1 MRNRSY
7 KDFYEECFLQD
18 LQHGLSNNGNYSD
31 FNNEFKEILN
41 HHAPIKQTKVCG
53 NTKPHINKALR
64 KEIMKRSRLK
74 NKANK
79 SGKEDDKRLYKIQ
92 RNKVT
97 KLNNKLKKT
106 YFKQKLP
113 KGNNVKDFWNYC
125 KPYFTNK
132 GICNDDRIILVEKNE
147 ILNKDSDISETF
159 NKYFV
164 NITKDIGIFDWG
176 DGLFDHLN
184 IFQRISTFDNHPSI
198 QLIKNKYQNTFKFK
212 FKPVTTEQIITFID
226 EIDSNKSSSGE
237 IPAKIIKMAK
247 EEVSQPITNCIN
259 DSIISD
265 IFPRELILADIVPTF
280 KKEDQ
285 NDKANYRPI
294 SLLPLISKLYEKVL
308 YQQIEDF
315 ANNILSPKLCG
326 FRKGHSTQ
334 HALLN
339 LLKNWQKCLDKPGV
353 VGTVLMDLSKAYD
366 CLHHDLLLAKLSA
379 YGFDSS
385 AITLIANYL
394 SNRYQRIK
402 IGSTFSSYLE
412 ILRGVPQGSIL
423 GPILF
428 NLFINDL
435 MFFIQET
442 EVCNFA
448 DDTTIY
454 SCSSN
459 YEEATQKLSADTHL
473 VLNWFRIN
481 SMVANPSK
489 FQIMFLGSNIDN
501 NEITF
506 MVEDKKV
513 RSKTEVK
520 LLGITIEDKLSFN
533 KHISNLCSTASNRL
547 QALARIR
554 NFLSLEQAKRLSEAY
569 ITSTFKYCPL
579 IWMFCNKTANNQ
591 INKIYKRSLRLVY
604 QLEDEN
610 FEDLLIKDNSW
621 TIHESNIQTLLI
633 EIYKSL
639 NHISTIIMQEFF
651 DLKVTPYSLR
661 NNNLL
666 KLPKTNTLRFGTQAL
681 CFKGSLIWNTVPNH
695 F

>member
-1 MRNRSY
+1 
-7 KDFYEECFLQD
+7 
-18 LQHGLSNNGNYSD
+18 
-31 FNNEFKEILN
+31 
-41 HHAPIKQTKVCG
+41 
-53 NTKPHINKALR
+53 
-64 KEIMKRSRLK
+64 MK
-74 NKANK
+74 
-79 SGKEDDKRLYKIQ
+79 
-92 RNKVT
+92 
-97 KLNNKLKKT
+97 
-106 YFKQKLP
+106 
-113 KGNNVKDFWNYC
+113 
-125 KPYFTNK
+125 
-132 GICNDDRIILVEKNE
+132 
-147 ILNKDSDISETF
+147 KDSDISETF

-164 NITKDIGIFDWG
+164 NITKDLGIFDWG
-176 DGLFDHLN
+176 DGSFDHLN

-226 EIDSNKSSSGE
+226 EIDCNKSSSGE
-237 IPAKIIKMAK
+237 ILAKIIKMTK
-247 EEVSQPITNCIN
+247 EEVSEPITNCIN

-265 IFPRELILADIVPTF
+265 IFPGKLKLADIVPTF

-315 ANNILSPKLCG
+315 ANNILSPKN
-326 FRKGHSTQ
+326 STQ
-334 HALLN
+334 HVLLN
-339 LLKNWQKCLDKPGV
+339 LLKNWQKCLDKSGV

-366 CLHHDLLLAKLSA
+366 CLPHDLLLAKLSA

-385 AITLIANYL
+385 AITVIVNYL
-394 SNRYQRIK
+394 SNRYQRVK

-412 ILRGVPQGSIL
+412 IFRGVRQCSVL

-459 YEEATQKLSADTHL
+459 YEEATQKLSAETHL

-489 FQIMFLGSNIDN
+489 FSN
-501 NEITF
+501 
-506 MVEDKKV
+506 KKV

-520 LLGITIEDKLSFN
+520 LLDITIDDKLSFN

-547 QALARIR
+547 RALARIR
-554 NFLSLEQAKRLSEAY
+554 KFLSLEQAKRLSEAY
-569 ITSTFKYCPL
+569 IMSTFKYRPL

-591 INKIYKRSLRLVY
+591 INKIHKRSLRLVD

-621 TIHESNIQTLLI
+621 TIYESNIQTLLI
-633 EIYKSL
+633 EIYKTL
-639 NHISTIIMQEFF
+639 NHIRPIIMQEFF
-651 DLKVTPYSLR
+651 DLKVTLYSLR

-695 F
+695 FKNITSLDEFKHLIKTWKPTTSTCKLCKI